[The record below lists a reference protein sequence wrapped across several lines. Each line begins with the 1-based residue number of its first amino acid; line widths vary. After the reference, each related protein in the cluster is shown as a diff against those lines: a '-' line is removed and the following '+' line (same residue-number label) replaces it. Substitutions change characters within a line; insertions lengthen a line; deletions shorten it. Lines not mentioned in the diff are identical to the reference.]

1 MGEINKESGSLL
13 YNQLAAMLRSDIR
26 SGKYKPSEQIPT
38 EDALCQSYGVSRST
52 VRKAIAELADEELV
66 ERIHGKG
73 TFVSSPKLKTDT
85 PKFLSSTAMIL
96 HGGEKLHSK
105 TLSCE
110 LVSPTHTDEEF
121 FGEDCGKLIAVRRV
135 RGIKDV
141 PICIE
146 TILFTSKY
154 FFLTSEDFDGSF
166 YEMLGRHGISPCGGY
181 SSFEICSATD
191 EEASLL
197 QVKKA
202 EPLLLIKD
210 YVYDQDGNP
219 LHISKRIHIGSTIK
233 YGIQSVSYQI
243 PDTM

>member
-1 MGEINKESGSLL
+1 M
-13 YNQLAAMLRSDIR
+13 AARS
-26 SGKYKPSEQIPT
+26 Y
-38 EDALCQSYGVSRST
+38 T
-52 VRKAIAELADEELV
+52 VK
-66 ERIHGKG
+66 H
-73 TFVSSPKLKTDT
+73 F
-85 PKFLSSTAMIL
+85 
-96 HGGEKLHSK
+96 
-105 TLSCE
+105 SCE

>member
-1 MGEINKESGSLL
+1 
-13 YNQLAAMLRSDIR
+13 
-26 SGKYKPSEQIPT
+26 
-38 EDALCQSYGVSRST
+38 
-52 VRKAIAELADEELV
+52 
-66 ERIHGKG
+66 
-73 TFVSSPKLKTDT
+73 
-85 PKFLSSTAMIL
+85 MIL

-166 YEMLGRHGISPCGGY
+166 YEMLGRHGISPCG
-181 SSFEICSATD
+181 

>member
-1 MGEINKESGSLL
+1 
-13 YNQLAAMLRSDIR
+13 MLRSDIR
-26 SGKYKPSEQIPT
+26 SGKYKTSEQIPT

-52 VRKAIAELADEELV
+52 VRKAIAELVDEELV

-121 FGEDCGKLIAVRRV
+121 F
-135 RGIKDV
+135 
-141 PICIE
+141 
-146 TILFTSKY
+146 
-154 FFLTSEDFDGSF
+154 
-166 YEMLGRHGISPCGGY
+166 GGY

>member
-1 MGEINKESGSLL
+1 
-13 YNQLAAMLRSDIR
+13 
-26 SGKYKPSEQIPT
+26 
-38 EDALCQSYGVSRST
+38 
-52 VRKAIAELADEELV
+52 
-66 ERIHGKG
+66 
-73 TFVSSPKLKTDT
+73 
-85 PKFLSSTAMIL
+85 
-96 HGGEKLHSK
+96 
-105 TLSCE
+105 
-110 LVSPTHTDEEF
+110 
-121 FGEDCGKLIAVRRV
+121 
-135 RGIKDV
+135 
-141 PICIE
+141 
-146 TILFTSKY
+146 
-154 FFLTSEDFDGSF
+154 
-166 YEMLGRHGISPCGGY
+166 MLGRHGISPCGGY